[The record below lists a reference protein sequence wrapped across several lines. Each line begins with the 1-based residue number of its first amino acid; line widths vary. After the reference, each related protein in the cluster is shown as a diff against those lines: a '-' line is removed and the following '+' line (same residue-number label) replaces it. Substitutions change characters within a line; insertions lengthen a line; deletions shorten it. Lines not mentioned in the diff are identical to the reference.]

1 MPERF
6 KSLHPRQGCPRIGGA
21 VGGRTLTYLEART
34 PFPCHEESFMP
45 IMYWYTVG
53 YPISAGVS
61 CTIPSVLV
69 CHAPSQISSWGIVYY
84 PRECTGTSW
93 ARFGTVVHPSEHCA
107 PLSSFQLQS
116 QIWAVSC
123 PHCSLHCFAR
133 GHRGHVGPF
142 RPNGGLSATGD
153 NKIADFSSHVVRV
166 KESAARWWWLRS
178 QTWSS

>member
-1 MPERF
+1 MKRA
-6 KSLHPRQGCPRIGGA
+6 SCL
-21 VGGRTLTYLEART
+21 
-34 PFPCHEESFMP
+34 
-45 IMYWYTVG
+45 
-53 YPISAGVS
+53 S
-61 CTIPSVLV
+61 CTGILWGIPSVLV
-69 CHAPSQISSWGIVYY
+69 YHVPSHRCWYVMHHPKFRAGVL
-84 PRECTGTSW
+84 CTIPGN
-93 ARFGTVVHPSEHCA
+93 VLVHPGPDLGPWSIHQSTA

-178 QTWSS
+178 QTWFS